1 MEKCIVV
8 TGGNSGMGFET
19 VKALAEAGHR
29 VILTTRSKEKGEA
42 ALARLQKALPHAR
55 LDTVELDLEDFASVR
70 HAAHQLRTLTKAIDV
85 LILSAGI
92 MTPPWGHTVD
102 GYERQFQANYLG
114 HFLLFQLVE
123 DLVLASNDK
132 RVISVSSLSSEKGVA
147 GSVPDFQ
154 QISSIAADDY
164 HAMTSYRESKLAQVL
179 FTEALRQHLGA
190 RGLTAYAV
198 HPGVA
203 NTNLFYRGSSP
214 LGKALMQPL
223 AWLGYLTGAI
233 VTPKRGARTVVA
245 LAREA
250 VSGDALY
257 WANRKPRKANPLVDK
272 PGQAGEP
279 SLVEGLWAWSVAQAS
294 HAHPLR

>member
-1 MEKCIVV
+1 MEKCMVV

-19 VKALAEAGHR
+19 VKALAAAGHR
-29 VILTTRSKEKGEA
+29 VIFTTRSPEKGLETREKVIQA
-42 ALARLQKALPHAR
+42 VPGAK
-55 LDTVELDLEDFASVR
+55 LDAVVLDLDDFASVR
-70 HAAHQLRTLTKAIDV
+70 HAAHQLRLLTKAIDV
-85 LILSAGI
+85 LILNAGI

-147 GSVPDFQ
+147 SSVPDFQ
-154 QISSIAADDY
+154 QLSTVGQESY
-164 HAMTSYRESKLAQVL
+164 VAMTSYRESKLAQVL
-179 FTEALRQHLGA
+179 FTKALRHHFAA

-233 VTPKRGARTVVA
+233 VTPRRGARTVIA

-250 VSGDALY
+250 VSGEALY
-257 WANRKPRKANPLVDK
+257 WANRKPRPANPLVDK
-272 PGQAGEP
+272 QGLTGEP
-279 SLVEGLWAWSVAQAS
+279 TLAEALWAWSVSLVS

>member
-1 MEKCIVV
+1 MEKCIVI

-19 VKALAEAGHR
+19 VKALASAGHR
-29 VILTTRSKEKGEA
+29 VIFTTRSAEKGKETLDKVRQA
-42 ALARLQKALPHAR
+42 VPKALVE
-55 LDTVELDLEDFASVR
+55 TVEMDLEDLASVR
-70 HAAHQLRTLTKAIDV
+70 HGAHQIRLLTKVIDV
-85 LILSAGI
+85 LILNAGI

-114 HFLLFQLVE
+114 HFFLFQLVE
-123 DLVLASNDK
+123 DLVLASHDK
-132 RVISVSSLSSEKGVA
+132 RVISVSSLSSEKGTA
-147 GSVPDFQ
+147 SSVPDFQ
-154 QISSIAADDY
+154 QISTVVEEDY

-179 FTEALRQHLGA
+179 FTKALRHHFAA

-233 VTPKRGARTVVA
+233 VTPQRGARTVIA

-250 VSGDALY
+250 VSGEALY
-257 WANRKPRKANPLVDK
+257 WANRKPRAANPLVDRQ
-272 PGQAGEP
+272 GLTGEP
-279 SLVEGLWAWSVAQAS
+279 SLAEALWAWSISLFS
-294 HAHPLR
+294 HVHPLR